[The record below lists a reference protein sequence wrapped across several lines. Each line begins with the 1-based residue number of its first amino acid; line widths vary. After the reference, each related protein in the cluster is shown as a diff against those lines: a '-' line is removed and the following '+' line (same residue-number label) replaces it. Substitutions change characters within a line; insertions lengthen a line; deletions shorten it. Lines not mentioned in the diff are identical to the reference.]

1 MTKNVETSYGQN
13 MLCITT
19 YWGQDKTFKLMP
31 ISNDCPYMEVI
42 YDTATQMLVA
52 ISKTFKENFE
62 MLPRLDDDGEIQRTK
77 KPKRNGKEF
86 KEHRMQM
93 SVPQEYYMV
102 ERAEQESFIEAFA
115 CNAEDFNYKLYLD
128 MKPKQNSEILKNTE
142 AGKIL
147 DKDGKA
153 LSVAK

>member
-1 MTKNVETSYGQN
+1 MTETLYGQN

-31 ISNDCPYMEVI
+31 INNDCPYMEVI

-52 ISKTFKENFE
+52 ISKTLKQNLE
-62 MLPRLDDDGEIQRTK
+62 MLPRLDDDGEITRTK

-86 KEHRMQM
+86 KEQRQLMQ
-93 SVPQEYYMV
+93 VPQEYYMV
-102 ERAEQESFIEAFA
+102 ERAEQEAFIEAFA
-115 CNAEDFNYKLYLD
+115 CNAKVYNYKLYLD
-128 MKPKQNSEILKNTE
+128 IKPKSQSEILQKPE
-142 AGKIL
+142 AGAIL

-153 LSVAK
+153 LTAVK